1 MLELFGTI
9 PISGEDAPA
18 VVGSGMNESISS
30 PFIRYPIGTS
40 LLMAGIL
47 FVGLVAYPLLPVAPL
62 PQVDFPTIQIS
73 ASLPG
78 ASPET
83 MASSVAQPLERQLAQ
98 IPGVAQ
104 MTSTSSLGSTAVTM
118 QFELNRSIDGAA
130 NDIQAAINAAGG
142 QLPKNLPSPPTYRKV
157 NPADSP
163 ILILSATSDTLPLT
177 TVSDRTDAQLAQQ
190 ISQISG
196 VAQVF
201 IGGQQKPSIRI
212 QIDPTK
218 LVAKGLSLEDVRA
231 QIATTTVDS
240 PKGNIDGEKRAYTI
254 YANDQLTDSKDW
266 NDVIIAYRNGG
277 PLRIRDIGRAVAG
290 PEDMKT
296 AAWADGKRGVFL
308 VIFKQPGANV
318 IDTVERIKAQ
328 LPRLIAAIPPAIKIK
343 MMSDRTLTIRAAVED
358 VQITL
363 LITILLVVMVIF
375 IFLRS
380 IWATVI
386 PSVTVPLALLGACS
400 LMWAFG
406 YTLDN
411 LSLMALTIAVGFV
424 VDDAIVMLENISR
437 YIEQGERPLAAA
449 FKGASEIGFTIVS
462 ISVSLVAVLIPLLLM
477 GGIIGRLFREFAVT
491 LSMAI
496 LVSLVVSL
504 TLTPMMAS
512 RFLRAHSEVKHGRLY
527 QWSERA
533 FERLLHAYERGLDLA
548 LRHSL
553 TTLCIFFATVALSV
567 YLFVIIP
574 KGFFPQQDNGFLT
587 AVSETAQDIS
597 FADMKRHQEELS
609 NIVQADPAVD
619 SIAMFIGGG
628 GTPLNS
634 GRMYITLKPREQ
646 RNANAQQIIARLRPK
661 LEKVEGARLY
671 MQASQDVRLGGRAT
685 RTQFEFTLQDANLA
699 ELNEWAPKIL
709 AAMRKLPQLRDV
721 ATDQQTEGTTLD
733 LSIDRDTAS
742 RYGIQPQLIDDTLYD
757 AFGQRQVT
765 QYFTQVN
772 SYHVILEIVPE
783 LQGKLGTLEKLYIKS
798 PTTGEQ
804 VPISVFCKW
813 TTVPV
818 RPLSIAHQGQFPAIT
833 ISFNL
838 AQDVALGQA
847 TAAVQKAVLELRAPA
862 TLNSSFQ
869 GTAQAFQHSLGTVP
883 LLILAALVVVYLI
896 LGVLYESYIHPL
908 TILSTLP
915 SAGVGALAILMAF
928 GFDFS
933 LIALIGI
940 ILLIGIVKKNGI
952 MMVDFAIAA
961 ERDEHLS
968 PEQSIRKA
976 ALLRFRPIMMTTMA
990 ALLGG
995 VPLMLGT
1002 GTGSEIRQPLGY
1014 AMVGGLLV
1022 SQALTLFTT
1031 PVVYLYLD
1039 RLSNALS
1046 RWSSRKAGGSQ
1057 ESKPEALKD
1066 AAE

>member
-1 MLELFGTI
+1 
-9 PISGEDAPA
+9 
-18 VVGSGMNESISS
+18 MNESISS

-47 FVGLVAYPLLPVAPL
+47 FVGIVAYPLLPVAPL
-62 PQVDFPTIQIS
+62 PQVDFPTIQVS

-98 IPGVAQ
+98 IPGIAQ
-104 MTSTSSLGSTAVTM
+104 MTSTSSLGSTAVTI
-118 QFELNRSIDGAA
+118 QFDLNRSIDGAA

-163 ILILSATSDTLPLT
+163 ILLLSATSDTLPLIR
-177 TVSDRTDAQLAQQ
+177 VSDAVDAQLGQQ

-201 IGGQQKPSIRI
+201 IGGQQKPAIRV
-212 QIDPTK
+212 QIDPAK
-218 LVAKGLSLEDVRA
+218 LVAKGLSLEDIRG
-231 QIATTTVDS
+231 QIAITTVDS
-240 PKGNIDGEKRAYTI
+240 PKGNIDGARRAYTI
-254 YANDQLTDSKDW
+254 YANDQLLDAKDW
-266 NDVIIAYRNGG
+266 NDVIVAYRNGG
-277 PLRIRDIGRAVAG
+277 PLRIRDIGQAVAG
-290 PEDMKT
+290 PEDLKQ

-318 IDTVERIKAQ
+318 IGTVDRIKEQ

-343 MMSDRTLTIRAAVED
+343 IISDRTLTIRAAVED

-363 LITILLVVMVIF
+363 LITIVLVVMVIF
-375 IFLRS
+375 LFLRS
-380 IWATVI
+380 FWATVI
-386 PSVTVPLALLGACS
+386 PAVTVPLALLGACA
-400 LMWAFG
+400 LMWVFG

-424 VDDAIVMLENISR
+424 VDDAIVMLENITR
-437 YIEQGERPLAAA
+437 YVEQGERPLAAA
-449 FKGASEIGFTIVS
+449 LRGAGEIGFTILS
-462 ISVSLVAVLIPLLLM
+462 ISISLVAVLIPLLLM
-477 GGIIGRLFREFAVT
+477 GGVIGRLFREFAVT
-491 LSMAI
+491 LAMAI
-496 LVSLVVSL
+496 TVSLVVSL

-512 RFLRAHSEVKHGRLY
+512 RFLRARGETRHGRLY
-527 QWSERA
+527 QWSETA
-533 FERLLHAYERGLDLA
+533 FDRMLHGYERGLDLA
-548 LRHSL
+548 LRWSR
-553 TTLCIFFATVALSV
+553 TTLCIFFATLALSV

-574 KGFFPQQDNGFLT
+574 KGFFPQQDNGFLN
-587 AVSETAQDIS
+587 AVSEMAQDIS

-609 NIVQADPAVD
+609 SIVRADPAVD
-619 SIAMFIGGG
+619 SMAEFIGGG
-628 GTPLNS
+628 GTALNS

-646 RNANAQQIIARLRPK
+646 RNANAEQIIARLRPK
-661 LEKVEGARLY
+661 LEAVEGARLY

-685 RTQFEFTLQDANLA
+685 RTQFEYTLQDANLN

-709 AAMRKLPQLRDV
+709 TRMRTLPELRDV
-721 ATDQQTEGTTLD
+721 ATDQQTEGTTLT
-733 LSIDRDTAS
+733 LTIDRDTAS
-742 RYGIQPQLIDDTLYD
+742 RFGIQPQLIDDTLYD

-765 QYFTQVN
+765 QYFTQLN
-772 SYHVILEIVPE
+772 SYHVILEILPE
-783 LQGKLGTLEKLYIKS
+783 LQGKLDTLNKLYIRS
-798 PTTGEQ
+798 PTTGDQ
-804 VPISVFCKW
+804 VPLSVFCKW
-813 TTVPV
+813 TTIPV
-818 RPLSIAHQGQFPAIT
+818 RPLAIAHQGQFPATT

-838 AQDVALGQA
+838 AQGVALGRA
-847 TAAVQKAVLELRAPA
+847 TDAIQNAVADLGAPA
-862 TLNSSFQ
+862 TLSSSFQ
-869 GTAQAFQHSLGTVP
+869 GTAQAFQQSLSSVP

-961 ERDEHLS
+961 EREEHLS
-968 PEQSIRKA
+968 PHESIRKA

-1002 GTGSEIRQPLGY
+1002 GTGAEIRQPLGY
-1014 AMVGGLLV
+1014 AMVGGLIV

-1046 RWSSRKAGGSQ
+1046 RWTATKTHDDADPSVKTPTTRN
-1057 ESKPEALKD
+1057 